1 MNEGLAVESDLRCAA
16 DWTVANMA
24 NLAAAR
30 TACYKAVNAL
40 SERLQ
45 PLSAHLRKFQ
55 RGSVAQ
61 VAGNMHIAFLAVAV
75 ILTQW
80 PDTAL
85 PSRYVTGFRSLGMLE
100 HTGILR
106 PVPRME
112 PVALPELLA
121 TAPEAFRKLHACRP
135 ADESAHFLLSEC
147 HKDLRK
153 GFAGPLLKEQE
164 ANKKWGT
171 GKWLPMPRFETVQAN
186 GKQRPIDDGK
196 RFGHNSA
203 SGFTETIECCSA
215 FQPVV
220 HARALVEQAAQQGQ
234 LSNLAL
240 HTLETGG
247 EDMPEAYR
255 WVPADPKE
263 GALNVIATWSVDDD
277 CWMYQE
283 MFGQVF
289 GKAAAVIN
297 FHRIQRLLV
306 AMNRRWLLV
315 LCSMYYDDAS
325 LQDLAAAKGRG
336 QRYVRALF
344 RMVGLP
350 LAQPKQVNLN
360 MEADFLGLNH
370 NMEGAL
376 QTGEITFTPRASLL
390 VKAKSLIERP
400 PARRILH
407 ASPSKQN
414 QRCPGL
420 PVHRIVRQNRP
431 WRTATAAAKTVL

>member
-1 MNEGLAVESDLRCAA
+1 MDGLDTAIRNLFPLDWSQGISIPNLEDVVNGAPFTTFTDYLQRHEQEFDGPLGPTIMTACSRGQGRLAEGDQRGSFFAADAVAQVVPLGLSADGHFSAVSAYAQQGKFPMIEGLTVESDLRCAA
-16 DWTVANMA
+16 NWTVANMA

-30 TACYKAVNAL
+30 AACYKAVNAL
-40 SERLQ
+40 SDRLQ
-45 PLSAHLRKFQ
+45 PLFAHLRKFQ

-85 PSRYVTGFRSLGMLE
+85 PSRYVTGFTSLGMLE
-100 HTGILR
+100 HTGVLR

-112 PVALPELLA
+112 PVPLAEILA

-135 ADESAHFLLSEC
+135 ANDSAHFLISDC
-147 HKDLRK
+147 HKGLRK
-153 GFAGPLLKEQE
+153 GFAGPLLNEQE
-164 ANKKWGT
+164 ANGKWGP

-234 LSNLAL
+234 LSNLAQ

-247 EDMPEAYR
+247 EGMPEAYR
-255 WVPADPKE
+255 WVAADPKE

-277 CWMYQE
+277 CWMYQDT
-283 MFGQVF
+283 FGQVF
-289 GKAAAVIN
+289 G
-297 FHRIQRLLV
+297 
-306 AMNRRWLLV
+306 
-315 LCSMYYDDAS
+315 
-325 LQDLAAAKGRG
+325 
-336 QRYVRALF
+336 
-344 RMVGLP
+344 
-350 LAQPKQVNLN
+350 
-360 MEADFLGLNH
+360 
-370 NMEGAL
+370 
-376 QTGEITFTPRASLL
+376 
-390 VKAKSLIERP
+390 
-400 PARRILH
+400 
-407 ASPSKQN
+407 
-414 QRCPGL
+414 
-420 PVHRIVRQNRP
+420 
-431 WRTATAAAKTVL
+431 

>member
-1 MNEGLAVESDLRCAA
+1 MNGAPFTTFPEYFQRNGQELDGFLGPTTMTTCSRGQRRLAEGDQRGSFFAADAVAQVVPLGLSADGHFSAVSAYAQQGKFPMNEGLAVESDLRCAA

-30 TACYKAVNAL
+30 TACYRAVNAL

-55 RGSVAQ
+55 RGAVAQ
-61 VAGNMHIAFLAVAV
+61 VAGNMHTFLAVAV

-85 PSRYVTGFRSLGMLE
+85 PSRYVTGFKSLGMLV

-112 PVALPELLA
+112 PVPLTEILA
-121 TAPEAFRKLHACRP
+121 TAPEVFRKPHACRP
-135 ADESAHFLLSEC
+135 ADESAHFLIAEC

-153 GFAGPLLKEQE
+153 GFAGPLMNGQE
-164 ANKKWGT
+164 ADRKWGT

-186 GKQRPIDDGK
+186 CKQRPIDDGK

-234 LSNLAL
+234 PSNLAQ
-240 HTLETGG
+240 HTLETGV

-263 GALNVIATWSVDDD
+263 GALNVIAT
-277 CWMYQE
+277 
-283 MFGQVF
+283 
-289 GKAAAVIN
+289 
-297 FHRIQRLLV
+297 
-306 AMNRRWLLV
+306 
-315 LCSMYYDDAS
+315 
-325 LQDLAAAKGRG
+325 
-336 QRYVRALF
+336 
-344 RMVGLP
+344 
-350 LAQPKQVNLN
+350 
-360 MEADFLGLNH
+360 
-370 NMEGAL
+370 
-376 QTGEITFTPRASLL
+376 
-390 VKAKSLIERP
+390 
-400 PARRILH
+400 
-407 ASPSKQN
+407 
-414 QRCPGL
+414 
-420 PVHRIVRQNRP
+420 
-431 WRTATAAAKTVL
+431 